1 MNLSVRSFPHGRIYM
16 QYSAGKSI
24 AGSADRRHDL
34 DALRAFAMLLGIV
47 LHGALSFMPAMWP
60 IRDAQQNE
68 LFAWLVGIIHGFRM
82 PVFFVMSGFFTAMLW
97 RRRGLQALLNHR
109 FRRIFLPLLLG
120 VVTLVPA
127 VEWVSR
133 KGLELGPGTHT
144 ASPEPSATSDS
155 GSAPDFSGR
164 TLEELN
170 TPDPVTT
177 LTPLSLASVE
187 GATDSVSELLALG
200 VEVDGPNRD
209 GSTPLMLAALG
220 GRAEA
225 AALLLEAG
233 ADPSR
238 TGADGST
245 PLHTAA
251 FFGRFEV
258 VELLLAAGADPSLKN
273 GYGQTVP
280 EVLGADWETT
290 AFIAGMVGQDLD
302 REALETG
309 RAKIAEALASLAG
322 ASTEEGSLGE
332 MAPGETG
339 EVSPILKGGQG
350 AGSVWLARLMNQ
362 PFFHHLWFLW
372 FLCWFM
378 VFFAVYAWV
387 SDRARVSD
395 RDVNSDSDGGFVRR
409 LVLSPFRLLWWV
421 PITCVPQFWM
431 GRQMPGFGA
440 DTSIGLL
447 PIPQVL
453 AFYAI
458 FFFFG
463 ALYYDA
469 DDFQGRVGRWWW
481 LSLPLGLL
489 LFPIAAG
496 LAMAGAHNVEPGVR
510 AMAVLLQAIYPWIM
524 IFGLM
529 GLFRRLLSVERPA
542 LRYLSDAS
550 YWLYL
555 AHLPLIMG
563 AQILVRN
570 LQMPALAKFTLI
582 CLTVTVI
589 LLVIYQIAVRYT
601 WLGRLLNGPR
611 RRPTEAK
618 MPVVDTVIT

>member
-1 MNLSVRSFPHGRIYM
+1 MSLFTGNT
-16 QYSAGKSI
+16 I
-24 AGSADRRHDL
+24 AGNTVVAGNTVAEKAAVTPTLAAAIERRHDL

-47 LHGALSFMPAMWP
+47 LHGALSFMPALWP

-68 LFAWLVGIIHGFRM
+68 LLAWMVGIIHGFRM

-120 VVTLVPA
+120 MLTVVPA
-127 VEWVSR
+127 VEWVSK
-133 KGLELGPGTHT
+133 KGLELGPGTPP
-144 ASPEPSATSDS
+144 ASAESSADAEPSPAT
-155 GSAPDFSGR
+155 GFSEKS
-164 TLEELN
+164 LEELN
-170 TPDPVTT
+170 AVDPVTT
-177 LTPLSLASVE
+177 LTPLSLASVQ
-187 GATDSVSELLALG
+187 GTTDSMRELLTLG
-200 VEVDGPNRD
+200 VEVNGTNRD
-209 GSTPLMLAALG
+209 GSTALVLAALAG
-220 GRAEA
+220 HVEA
-225 AALLLEAG
+225 AELLLEAG
-233 ADPSR
+233 ADWSLA
-238 TGADGST
+238 GADGST

-258 VELLLAAGADPSLKN
+258 VELLLAAGADPGIRN

-280 EVLGADWETT
+280 EVLAADWQTT
-290 AFIAGMVGQDLD
+290 SFIAGMVGQKLE
-302 REALETG
+302 RELLEAG
-309 RAKIAEALASLAG
+309 RAKIAEALAAHADAELDGQSSGEAG
-322 ASTEEGSLGE
+322 SQVSGAGGSQVSG
-332 MAPGETG
+332 ARGSNA
-339 EVSPILKGGQG
+339 EVSGWVVQ
-350 AGSVWLARLMNQ
+350 LMIR

-378 VFFAVYAWV
+378 VAFAAYAWV
-387 SDRARVSD
+387 SDRRAED
-395 RDVNSDSDGGFVRR
+395 DSEGGIVRL

-440 DTSIGLL
+440 DTSVGLL
-447 PIPQVL
+447 PMPHVL

-463 ALYYDA
+463 ALYFDA
-469 DDFQGRVGRWWW
+469 DDSQGRVGRWWW
-481 LSLPLGLL
+481 LCLPSGLL
-489 LFPIAAG
+489 LFPVGAG

-529 GLFRRLLSVERPA
+529 GLFRRLLSTERPA

-570 LQMPALAKFTLI
+570 MNLPASAKFTLI
-582 CLTVTVI
+582 CVVVTAI
-589 LLVIYQIAVRYT
+589 LLMIYQTAVRYT

-611 RRPTEAK
+611 RRSA
-618 MPVVDTVIT
+618 VG